1 MAPIFML
8 PGLSGSVLVNVK
20 APRKVVFGKKIVDNR
35 WLNIHP
41 YSMNYMK
48 RWKNDMK
55 CDFRMLEGK
64 ISGYKN
70 INHDIQ
76 PYDLYGVE
84 GIQDVVGDFELLSK
98 PYQDALHNIFNY
110 RYFYDVNQVLLE
122 KGYVAGDDLI
132 GFPWD
137 FRLILDPV
145 IRGHVF
151 SLLYHKIEG
160 VVAEKGEKVVL
171 MGHSLG
177 GVLIKWFLDGYATRE
192 WYEEHVERLVL
203 INVPFGGTPSAVKAL
218 FIGDYFVPY
227 FNQFFVEELRHNS
240 GIVMGLPNRLGYN
253 VNDVFWYSD
262 DTKKSVTMKDYLS
275 LSSGEE
281 NVGFKLWHD
290 LYQRELGYLEKVN
303 YLPVTIVNSIGIE
316 TPGCYWSKS
325 VKDTPYKVVSEDG
338 DGIIPTRSLN
348 VGLELFPNYK
358 LMLLPKTNHTQA
370 ISHPKFLEY
379 IRRVT

>member
-1 MAPIFML
+1 ML

-20 APRKVVFGKKIVDNR
+20 APRKVMFGRNIVDNR

-55 CDFRMLEGK
+55 CDFRVVDGK
-64 ISGYKN
+64 ICGYKN

-76 PYDLYGVE
+76 PYDLYGIE

-122 KGYVAGDDLI
+122 KGYVAGEDLI

-151 SLLYHKIEG
+151 SLLYHKIES
-160 VVAEKGEKVVL
+160 VVAEKGEKVML

-192 WYEEHVERLVL
+192 WYEDHVERLVL
-203 INVPFGGTPSAVKAL
+203 VNVPFGGTPSAVKAL

-262 DTKKSVTMKDYLS
+262 DSKKSVTMKDYLS
-275 LSSGEE
+275 LSSSEE

-290 LYQRELGYLEKVN
+290 LYQKELGYLEKVN
-303 YLPVTIVNSIGIE
+303 YLPTTIVNSIGIE
-316 TPGCYWSKS
+316 TAGCYWSKS

-370 ISHPKFLEY
+370 ISHAKFLEY
-379 IRRVT
+379 IRRHT